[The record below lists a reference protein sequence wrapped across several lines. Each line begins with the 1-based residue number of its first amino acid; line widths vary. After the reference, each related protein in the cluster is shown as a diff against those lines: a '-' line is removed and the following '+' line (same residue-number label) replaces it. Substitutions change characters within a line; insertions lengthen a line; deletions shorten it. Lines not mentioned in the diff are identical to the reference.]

1 VFGSDSVKLGR
12 QRCKVETV
20 ETVEEFRRQRARFWC
35 GLREQFDFRLNPP
48 DMPDAEQF
56 AEPAQMVE
64 RGNRQ
69 GRRLQREEGPAYGA
83 GNRFGFPAPD
93 VMARWR
99 ASGATLL
106 RTDEGAVRFL
116 ADGVGVRRVPARSA
130 IDALALAKEVL

>member
-1 VFGSDSVKLGR
+1 MVFGSDSVKLGR

-35 GLREQFDFRLNPP
+35 GLREQFYFRLNPP

-83 GNRFGFPAPD
+83 GKRFGLP
-93 VMARWR
+93 
-99 ASGATLL
+99 SQTKLL
-106 RTDEGAVRFL
+106 PNTINHRIHC
-116 ADGVGVRRVPARSA
+116 DGLHQEHV
-130 IDALALAKEVL
+130 